1 MSTGKE
7 KNILAEENNE
17 VEITKE
23 DKKSIKASKMKRGRK
38 TIAYLQEMKD
48 KGEKIVQM
56 CPVDRDKYFTM
67 AAEMAGVDIC
77 RLTVPGENIEMQ
89 IANAPWWIRTVRDA
103 AKIIHINFYM
113 QTPTFYT
120 KEEALKNG
128 SIYMANGADSLL
140 PMGVSNETLKYMADN
155 HLVVFG
161 HVGALSGWQTNRYG
175 GYKRMGKTAEDAMKV
190 FRQAYEYQ
198 ENGMMGMT
206 IELTPIEVTNAIAK
220 KLRVPVV
227 AICAGGAA
235 DGSEM
240 VDFDTFNMMPSV
252 ASHAKVYADFFKWA
266 TSAYSGWANDVRTGA
281 YPEDKH
287 GFHMDERELDKFLN
301 LLEQKY

>member
-1 MSTGKE
+1 MSTNKE
-7 KNILAEENNE
+7 NINVSQETKEA
-17 VEITKE
+17 EITKE
-23 DKKSIKASKMKRGRK
+23 DKQNIKASLMKKGRK
-38 TIAYLQEMKD
+38 TIAYLQELKD
-48 KGEKIVQM
+48 NGEKIVQM

-77 RLTVPGENIEMQ
+77 RLTTPGENIEMQ
-89 IANAPWWIRTVRDA
+89 IANAPWWIRNVREA
-103 AKIIHINFYM
+103 AKIIHLNFYM
-113 QTPTFYT
+113 QTPTFAS
-120 KEEALKNG
+120 KEDALRYG

-161 HVGALSGWQTNRYG
+161 HVGALSGWQTSRHG
-175 GYKRMGKTAEDAMKV
+175 GYKRLGKTAEDAMKI
-190 FRQAYEYQ
+190 FRTAYEYQ

-206 IELTPIEVTNAIAK
+206 IELTPSEVTNAIAK

-252 ASHAKVYADFFKWA
+252 ASHAKVYADFFRWA
-266 TSAYSGWANDVRTGA
+266 ATAYGAWAHDVRTGI

-287 GFHMDERELDKFLN
+287 GFHMEERELDKFLN